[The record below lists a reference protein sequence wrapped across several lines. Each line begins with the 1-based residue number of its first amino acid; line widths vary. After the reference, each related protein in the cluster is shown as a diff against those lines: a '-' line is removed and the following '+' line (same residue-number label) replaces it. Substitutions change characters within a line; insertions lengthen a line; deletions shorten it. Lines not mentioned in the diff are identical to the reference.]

1 MKKVKNQTFWGV
13 SVVAVALAL
22 LLGIPASAQDE
33 EPPAKKMKSIHIQS
47 TAMGTSTQLGRIVNI
62 DIIINEFSSTA
73 DQKGLIAA
81 FSEKGNEGL
90 TRAVDKMGAK
100 GRIRITGTLG
110 YDLNYI
116 KQFQNPD
123 GTTKIRFLTD
133 RPIQFGEA
141 WGSTRS
147 MDYSISGGEIILSK
161 GKGKSSGILFPACQL
176 KLDKENTLEI
186 EAFQNP
192 WKLENIMLR

>member
-1 MKKVKNQTFWGV
+1 MVG
-13 SVVAVALAL
+13 VALVL
-22 LLGIPASAQDE
+22 LSGVFIFAQDE
-33 EPPAKKMKSIHIQS
+33 EPQTKKMKAIHIQS
-47 TAMGTSTQLGRIVNI
+47 TAMGTSTQLGKIVNI
-62 DIIINEFSSTA
+62 DIIINEFSTTA
-73 DQKGLIAA
+73 DQQGLLAA

-116 KQFQNPD
+116 KQFPTTD
-123 GTTKIRFLTD
+123 GTTRIRFVTD
-133 RPIQFGEA
+133 RPILFGEA

-161 GKGKSSGILFPACQL
+161 AKGKSSGILFPACQL
-176 KLDKENTLEI
+176 KLDKEKGLEI
-186 EAFQNP
+186 EAYQNP
-192 WKLENIMLR
+192 WKLENIVLR